1 MKTIY
6 EAVLIRE
13 DGGDLDIEEFS
24 TLKNARQGI
33 KRMIGKKPY
42 HDAYIRR
49 FDYLDDDMSGRYTTR
64 DYEIK

>member
-6 EAVLIRE
+6 EAVLVRE
-13 DGGDLDIEEFS
+13 EGGDLDIKELY
-24 TLKNARQGI
+24 TLKQAR
-33 KRMIGKKPY
+33 KELKNMIDGKPY

>member
-6 EAVLIRE
+6 QAVLVRE

-24 TLKNARQGI
+24 TLKNARKEL
-33 KRMIGKKPY
+33 KRMIGDKPY

-49 FDYLDDDMSGRYTTR
+49 FDYIDNDVFGRYTTR
-64 DYEIK
+64 DYELK